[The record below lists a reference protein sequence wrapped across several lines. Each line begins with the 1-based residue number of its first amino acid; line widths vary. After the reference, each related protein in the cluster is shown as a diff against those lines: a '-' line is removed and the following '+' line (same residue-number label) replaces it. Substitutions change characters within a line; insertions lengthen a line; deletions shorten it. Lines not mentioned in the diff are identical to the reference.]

1 MAGVKSKTRNP
12 NPGPAS
18 VRERIEAILRKHFQ
32 PSRLEILD
40 DSARH
45 AGHAGAAAGG
55 GHFNVMIVAAAFEG
69 KPLLDRHRMV
79 NEALRDMIGREIHAL
94 GLKTLAPSEGGQPGQ
109 RGR

>member
-1 MAGVKSKTRNP
+1 MEP
-12 NPGPAS
+12 HPGPPG

-55 GHFNVMIVAAAFEG
+55 GHFEVTIVSAAFEG

-94 GLKTLAPSEGGQPGQ
+94 GLETRAPSEVTP
-109 RGR
+109 RTPPAP